1 MATALPTL
9 TTAQRLEHARI
20 VAAAQ
25 DAYLE
30 HGIAAVSLAQ
40 VAFTLRLPLAK
51 VEQYFPA
58 GEPALLRAALAHH
71 IGYIH
76 QQLNELGAASST
88 AVEELLA
95 MRRFLHQQMSDTRSL
110 FFQELAVGYPL
121 LWRYGQRLRTT
132 FMLCYLRA
140 NMQRG
145 ICEGFY
151 HPGLP
156 VGERAQQWFQQ
167 LDASLRAVQTAT
179 EVVETHYRQVSNFLA
194 SITTPLGAYVV
205 RRLQEAPP
213 YY

>member
-1 MATALPTL
+1 MATVRPNL
-9 TTAQRLEHARI
+9 TPSQHLEQARI

-30 HGIAAVSLAQ
+30 HGVAAVSLEQ
-40 VAFTLRLPLAK
+40 VAFTLRLPLAT
-51 VEQYFPA
+51 VGHYFPA
-58 GEPALLRAALAHH
+58 GKPALLRAALAHH

-76 QQLNELGAASST
+76 QQLHEQGAASST

-95 MRRFLHQQMSDTRSL
+95 MRRFLHQQMSATRSL
-110 FFQELAVGYPL
+110 FFQELAAAYPL

-132 FMLCYLRA
+132 FMLGYLRA

-145 ICEGFY
+145 IREGFY
-151 HPGLP
+151 HPNLP
-156 VGERAQQWFQQ
+156 GPDRAQQWFHQ
-167 LDASLRAVQTAT
+167 LDASLRAVQTVA
-179 EVVETHYRQVSNFLA
+179 ELVETHYQQVSDFLA

-205 RRLQEAPP
+205 RRLQEAAP